1 MEESMT
7 AKASIHAGVCGFR
20 TAITATSDDT
30 QHVQFHVESD
40 CAKIT
45 EMAKGLTI
53 VDGYQ
58 EIADGFDGAVYGR
71 VREVLRGCCS
81 GCIVPPGLF
90 KSMQVA
96 AGLALPVN
104 PTVELSKSE

>member
-1 MEESMT
+1 MT

-20 TAITATSDDT
+20 TAITATSEDS
-30 QHVQFHVESD
+30 QHVQFEVEST

-45 EMAKGLTI
+45 EMAKGLPA

-58 EIADGFDGAVYGR
+58 EIADGVEGVVYGR

-96 AGLALPVN
+96 AGLALPAN
-104 PTVELSKSE
+104 ATVELSKDA

>member
-1 MEESMT
+1 MT
-7 AKASIHAGVCGFR
+7 ARASIHAGVCGFQ
-20 TAITATSDDT
+20 TAITAKSEDS
-30 QHVQFHVESD
+30 QHVQFEVEST

-45 EMAKGLTI
+45 EMAKGLPI

-58 EIADGFDGAVYGR
+58 EIADGFDGVLHAR

-96 AGLALPVN
+96 AGLALPRDA
-104 PTVELSKSE
+104 TVELSKDA

>member
-1 MEESMT
+1 MT
-7 AKASIHAGVCGFR
+7 AKASIYAGVCGFR
-20 TAITATSDDT
+20 TSITATSDDS
-30 QHVQFHVESD
+30 QHVQFQVQSD
-40 CAKIT
+40 CSKIT
-45 EMAKGLTI
+45 EMAEGLPT

-58 EIADGFDGAVYGR
+58 EIADGFDGAVHGR

-90 KSMQVA
+90 KCMQVA

>member
-1 MEESMT
+1 MT

-20 TAITATSDDT
+20 TAITATSEDS
-30 QHVQFHVESD
+30 QHVQFEIEST

-45 EMAKGLTI
+45 EMAKGLPA
-53 VDGYQ
+53 VDGYK
-58 EIADGFDGAVYGR
+58 EIADGFEGVVYGR

-96 AGLALPVN
+96 AGLALPAN
-104 PTVELSKSE
+104 ATVELSKDA